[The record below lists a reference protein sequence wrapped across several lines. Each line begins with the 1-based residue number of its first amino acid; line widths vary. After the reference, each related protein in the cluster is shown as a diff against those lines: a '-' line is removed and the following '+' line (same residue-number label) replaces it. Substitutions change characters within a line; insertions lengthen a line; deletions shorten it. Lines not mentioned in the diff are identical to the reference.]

1 MEVNEIELVD
11 SGEKRDLV
19 GRRILRREERD
30 RLLAAY
36 DESGLTQRAFARR
49 EGIKYSTLAWWLKQ
63 RRERNRGN
71 APVQFEEY
79 RISEPVNTAPLEV
92 VLADGTR
99 VRGSDT
105 GMLAELVKSLRA

>member
-1 MEVNEIELVD
+1 MESNEIELVD

-19 GRRILRREERD
+19 GRRIVRREERE

-36 DESGLTQRAFARR
+36 DESGLTQRAFAHR
-49 EGIKYSTLAWWLKQ
+49 EGIKASTLVWWLKQ

-71 APVQFEEY
+71 KPVQFEEY

-99 VRGSDT
+99 VRGSDAS
-105 GMLAELVKSLRA
+105 MLAQLVKSLQG